1 MNTISPELIKDFIA
15 NFYGYGNLKS
25 KYWFISLEEGGGKQ
39 EQEVIARIES
49 WNLRGRK
56 TVEDCKSFHQSIG
69 VNDFF
74 NNSPK
79 FQPVWKRY
87 IRILQVLLKDK
98 EFLNLNH
105 DKQDSIILDYQRNSF
120 ANENGD
126 ICLLELRPLPSPKTS
141 IWNYGDKKNFS
152 NFSKLSFLKDRDTY
166 ENKIHP
172 GRIKRIKKLIEIHN
186 PQFVIFFSDSIK
198 TKEHWKEIIGGTP
211 KQLGS
216 FYCQKRNGINYLIAK
231 HTIAVEYDKKFNS
244 EADKNNYF
252 NELAQ
257 HILDLSGSLTNIESK
272 IKEKDFKVD
281 IDNALE
287 ILLDAII
294 PYSEK
299 KFLEIYGQN
308 WINKVKEIWE
318 INKKGYFPKIKN
330 NRVEWDVAAILKLI
344 DINKIWFDVFD
355 DNHQKKERS
364 YITEILQTR
373 HEVSHKVYKQII
385 TKDNAIRALDTIL
398 LLSQNFNNQEVIK
411 KIKDMKNNIIKT

>member
-1 MNTISPELIKDFIA
+1 M
-15 NFYGYGNLKS
+15 
-25 KYWFISLEEGGGKQ
+25 
-39 EQEVIARIES
+39 
-49 WNLRGRK
+49 
-56 TVEDCKSFHQSIG
+56 
-69 VNDFF
+69 
-74 NNSPK
+74 
-79 FQPVWKRY
+79 
-87 IRILQVLLKDK
+87 
-98 EFLNLNH
+98 
-105 DKQDSIILDYQRNSF
+105 
-120 ANENGD
+120 
-126 ICLLELRPLPSPKTS
+126 
-141 IWNYGDKKNFS
+141 
-152 NFSKLSFLKDRDTY
+152 
-166 ENKIHP
+166 
-172 GRIKRIKKLIEIHN
+172 
-186 PQFVIFFSDSIK
+186 
-198 TKEHWKEIIGGTP
+198 
-211 KQLGS
+211 
-216 FYCQKRNGINYLIAK
+216 
-231 HTIAVEYDKKFNS
+231 
-244 EADKNNYF
+244 
-252 NELAQ
+252 
-257 HILDLSGSLTNIESK
+257 DLSGSLTNIESK